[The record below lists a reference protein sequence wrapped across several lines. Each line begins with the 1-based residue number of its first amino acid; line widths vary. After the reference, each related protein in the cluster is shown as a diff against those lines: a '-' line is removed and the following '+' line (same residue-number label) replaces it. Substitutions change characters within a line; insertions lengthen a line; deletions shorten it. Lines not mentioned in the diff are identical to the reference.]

1 MTNTPGGG
9 AATAQAVTDA
19 QAGETRYAGRLG
31 HLRHRWEQFPRW
43 QQWFVLALI
52 ALLVYALP
60 VLNPPFITTEPG
72 NDWQLACFDMARF
85 ALVALGLNVVVG
97 QAGLLDLG
105 YVGFFAVGSYVAALW
120 TSSDSTYIHIPYL
133 WTLPLAMVVTTF
145 FGVMLG
151 IPTLRLRGD
160 YLAIVTL
167 GFGEIIRLLATL
179 IPALKGQVGFQ
190 GVGAPPG
197 TDATGR
203 EIFNN
208 SAGTPWFWLTV
219 TVIIGVLMLLTNL
232 ERSRVGRA
240 WIAIR
245 EDEDAAE
252 IMGVPTFK
260 FKLWAFAIGAALGG
274 LSGAIFAGQV
284 GFVNNQKFDV
294 QTSILFLAAVVLG
307 GSGNKYGAVLGGAL
321 VSYIPL
327 RFTAIADYKYLIF
340 GAALVLMMIFR
351 PQGLVGGRSQL
362 LANARTIGRTARR
375 LIGAEPVV
383 DGPPPAEPAGG
394 TSRHAERARGT
405 TEESVSPVVA
415 EIVAPEREMD
425 VSVGDN
431 LVEIKDLTVTFG
443 GLTALDHVSFDIRRG
458 EILGLIGPN
467 GAGKTTCFNAM
478 TGVYAQ
484 SDGSVILDGENVL
497 GRAQHTITRM
507 GVARTFQNIRL
518 FGEMTALENVVV
530 GLDARHRTSAW
541 GALLR
546 SRRHRHEEADSIER
560 GMALLGFVGIADRAE
575 TLARNLPYGYQR
587 RLEIARALATE
598 PKLLCLDEPAAG
610 FNPAEKDELMA
621 LIRTIRDDGYTVL
634 LIEHDMRLVMGVTD
648 RIVVLEFGKK
658 IAEGRPADIRND
670 PAVIAAYLGEEATD
684 APA

>member
-1 MTNTPGGG
+1 MTTPLGG
-9 AATAQAVTDA
+9 AAAAQAITDT
-19 QAGETRYAGRLG
+19 QATESRYSGRVG
-31 HLRHRWEQFPRW
+31 HLRHRWEQYPRW
-43 QQWFVLALI
+43 QQWFVLALFA
-52 ALLVYALP
+52 ALLYALP
-60 VLNPPFITTEPG
+60 ILNPPFITTEPG

-120 TSSDSTYIHIPYL
+120 TSPDSTYIHIPYL
-133 WTLPLAMVVTTF
+133 WTLPLAMVVTVF

-179 IPALKGQVGFQ
+179 MPVLRGQVGFQ
-190 GVGAPPG
+190 SVGAPPG
-197 TDATGR
+197 TDAAGR

-208 SAGTPWFWLTV
+208 SAGTPWYWFTV
-219 TVIIGVLMLLTNL
+219 TIIIVVLMLLTNL

-252 IMGVPTFK
+252 IMGVPTFR
-260 FKLWAFAIGAALGG
+260 FKIWAFGIGAALGG
-274 LSGAIFAGQV
+274 LSGAVFAGQV

-327 RFTAIADYKYLIF
+327 RFTGIAEYKYLIF
-340 GAALVLMMIFR
+340 GAALVVMMIFR
-351 PQGLVGGRSQL
+351 PQGLLGSRSQL
-362 LANARTIGRTARR
+362 LANARSIGETARR
-375 LIGAEPVV
+375 LVGAAPAVEGEVAPAAAPVRV
-383 DGPPPAEPAGG
+383 EDAV
-394 TSRHAERARGT
+394 
-405 TEESVSPVVA
+405 TEEVA
-415 EIVAPEREMD
+415 DIVAPDRPLEAA
-425 VSVGDN
+425 VGEN
-431 LVEIKDLTVTFG
+431 LAEIKDLSVTFG

-478 TGVYAQ
+478 TGVYAP
-484 SDGSVILDGENVL
+484 SSGSVTLDGTSVI
-497 GRAQHTITRM
+497 GRPQHAITRL

-530 GLDARHRTSAW
+530 GLDARHKTSAW
-541 GALLR
+541 GALFR
-546 SRRHRHEEADSIER
+546 SPRHRREEHEAIER
-560 GMALLGFVGIADRAE
+560 GLALLGFVGIADRAE
-575 TLARNLPYGYQR
+575 VLARNLPYGYQR

-658 IAEGRPADIRND
+658 IAEGTPAEIRND
-670 PAVIAAYLGEEATD
+670 PAVIAAYLGEESTD
-684 APA
+684 GPA

>member
-1 MTNTPGGG
+1 MAINTPGGG
-9 AATAQAVTDA
+9 AATAQAVTDT
-19 QAGETRYAGRLG
+19 QATESRYSGRIG

-43 QQWFVLALI
+43 QQWFVLALL

-60 VLNPPFITTEPG
+60 ILNPPFITTEPG

-120 TSSDSTYIHIPYL
+120 TSSDTTYIHIPYL

-197 TDATGR
+197 TDGNGR

-219 TVIIGVLMLLTNL
+219 TIIIAVLLLLTNL

-307 GSGNKYGAVLGGAL
+307 GSGNKYGAVIGGAL

-362 LANARTIGRTARR
+362 LANARSIGHTAKR

-383 DGPPPAEPAGG
+383 EGPVPDEPA
-394 TSRHAERARGT
+394 SV
-405 TEESVSPVVA
+405 EETVTPEVA
-415 EIVAPEREMD
+415 EIVALDREVE

-478 TGVYAQ
+478 TGVYAP
-484 SDGSVILDGENVL
+484 STGSVTVDGESVL
-497 GRAQHTITRM
+497 GRAQHSITRM

-546 SRRHRHEEADSIER
+546 SGRHRREESSSIER

-670 PAVIAAYLGEEATD
+670 PAVIAAYLGEEATS
-684 APA
+684 AEI

>member
-1 MTNTPGGG
+1 VSTPLGG
-9 AATAQAVTDA
+9 AAAAQAITDT
-19 QAGETRYAGRLG
+19 QATESRYAGRFG
-31 HLRHRWEQFPRW
+31 HVRHRWEQFPRW
-43 QQWFVLALI
+43 QQWFVLALF
-52 ALLVYALP
+52 AVLLYALP
-60 VLNPPFITTEPG
+60 LLNPPFITTEPG

-133 WTLPLAMVVTTF
+133 WTLPLAMVVTVF
-145 FGVMLG
+145 FGVVLG

-190 GVGAPPG
+190 NVGAPPG
-197 TDATGR
+197 TDAAGR

-208 SAGTPWFWLTV
+208 SAGTPWYWFTV
-219 TVIIGVLMLLTNL
+219 TIIIVVLMLLTNL

-252 IMGVPTFK
+252 IMGVPTFR
-260 FKLWAFAIGAALGG
+260 FKLWAFATGAALGG

-307 GSGNKYGAVLGGAL
+307 GSGNKYGAVVGGAL

-327 RFTAIADYKYLIF
+327 RFTAVADYKYLIF
-340 GAALVLMMIFR
+340 GAALVIMMIFR
-351 PQGLVGGRSQL
+351 PQGLLGTRSQL
-362 LANARTIGRTARR
+362 LANARTIGATARR
-375 LIGAEPVV
+375 LVGAEPVIEIA
-383 DGPPPAEPAGG
+383 DAASAPAPVEEAV
-394 TSRHAERARGT
+394 
-405 TEESVSPVVA
+405 TEEVA
-415 EIVAPEREMD
+415 EIVAPDRPLETA
-425 VSVGDN
+425 VGEN
-431 LVEIKDLTVTFG
+431 LAEIKDLSVTFG
-443 GLTALDHVSFDIRRG
+443 GLTALDHVSFNIRRG

-478 TGVYAQ
+478 TGVYAP
-484 SDGSVILDGENVL
+484 SSGDVTLDGTSVI
-497 GRAQHTITRM
+497 GRPQHSITRL

-530 GLDARHRTSAW
+530 GLDARHKTSTW
-541 GALLR
+541 GALFR
-546 SRRHRHEEADSIER
+546 SNRHRHEERESIER
-560 GMALLGFVGIADRAE
+560 GLALLGFVGIADRAE
-575 TLARNLPYGYQR
+575 VLARNLPYGYQR

-621 LIRTIRDDGYTVL
+621 LIRTIRDDGYTIL

-658 IAEGRPADIRND
+658 IAEGAPADIRND

-684 APA
+684 APPA

>member
-1 MTNTPGGG
+1 MSTPLGG
-9 AATAQAVTDA
+9 AAAAQAITDT
-19 QAGETRYAGRLG
+19 QATESRYSGRFG

-43 QQWFVLALI
+43 QQWFVLALF
-52 ALLVYALP
+52 AVLLYSLP
-60 VLNPPFITTEPG
+60 ILNPPFITTEPG

-120 TSSDSTYIHIPYL
+120 TSTDSAYIHIPYL
-133 WTLPLAMVVTTF
+133 WTLPLAMVVTVF

-190 GVGAPPG
+190 NVGAPPG
-197 TDATGR
+197 TDAAGR

-208 SAGTPWFWLTV
+208 SAGTPWYWFTV
-219 TVIIGVLMLLTNL
+219 TIIIAVLLLLTNL

-252 IMGVPTFK
+252 IMGVPTFR
-260 FKLWAFAIGAALGG
+260 FKIWAFAIGAALGG
-274 LSGAIFAGQV
+274 LSGAVFAGQV

-307 GSGNKYGAVLGGAL
+307 GSGNKYGAVVGGAL

-327 RFTAIADYKYLIF
+327 RFTAVADYKYLIF
-340 GAALVLMMIFR
+340 GAALVIMMIFR
-351 PQGLVGGRSQL
+351 PQGLLGSRSQL
-362 LANARTIGRTARR
+362 LANARNIGETARR
-375 LIGAEPVV
+375 LVGAAPVIEV
-383 DGPPPAEPAGG
+383 EDDRPDAPPPVEDAV
-394 TSRHAERARGT
+394 
-405 TEESVSPVVA
+405 TEEVA
-415 EIVAPEREMD
+415 EIVAPDRPLETA
-425 VSVGDN
+425 VGEN
-431 LVEIKDLTVTFG
+431 LAEIKDLSVTFG
-443 GLTALDHVSFDIRRG
+443 GLTALDHVSFSIRRG

-478 TGVYAQ
+478 TGVYAP
-484 SDGSVILDGENVL
+484 SSGDVTLDGTSVI
-497 GRAQHTITRM
+497 GRAQHSITRL

-530 GLDARHRTSAW
+530 GLDARHRTGAW
-541 GALLR
+541 GALFR
-546 SRRHRHEEADSIER
+546 SPRHRREERDSIER
-560 GMALLGFVGIADRAE
+560 GLALLGFVGIADRAE
-575 TLARNLPYGYQR
+575 VLARNLPYGYQR

-621 LIRTIRDDGYTVL
+621 LIRTIRDDGYTIL

-658 IAEGRPADIRND
+658 IAEGAPAEIRNN

-684 APA
+684 GSS

>member
-1 MTNTPGGG
+1 MATTPGGG
-9 AATAQAVTDA
+9 AATAQAVTDTQSA
-19 QAGETRYAGRLG
+19 ESRYSGRIG

-43 QQWFVLALI
+43 QQWFVLALL

-60 VLNPPFITTEPG
+60 ILNPPFITTEPG

-133 WTLPLAMVVTTF
+133 WTLPLAAVVTTF
-145 FGVMLG
+145 FGIMLG

-197 TDATGR
+197 TDAAGK

-219 TVIIGVLMLLTNL
+219 TVIIGVLMLLTNI

-260 FKLWAFAIGAALGG
+260 FKLWAFGIGAALGG

-307 GSGNKYGAVLGGAL
+307 GSGNKYGAVIGGAL

-362 LANARTIGRTARR
+362 LANARMIGRTAKR
-375 LIGAEPVV
+375 LVGFEPVV
-383 DGPPPAEPAGG
+383 DSPAPAEPV
-394 TSRHAERARGT
+394 SLEKPP
-405 TEESVSPVVA
+405 TEEVA
-415 EIVAPEREMD
+415 EIVAPDRDMET
-425 VSVGDN
+425 SVGEN
-431 LVEIKDLTVTFG
+431 LVEIKDLSVTFG

-478 TGVYAQ
+478 TGVYAP
-484 SDGSVILDGENVL
+484 SSGSVTLDNENVL
-497 GRAQHTITRM
+497 GRAQHSITRL
-507 GVARTFQNIRL
+507 GIARTFQNIRL

-546 SRRHRHEEADSIER
+546 SGRHRREERESIER

-610 FNPAEKDELMA
+610 FNPAEKDELMG
-621 LIRTIRDDGYTVL
+621 LIRTIRDDGYTIL
-634 LIEHDMRLVMGVTD
+634 LIEHDMKLVMGVTD

-658 IAEGRPADIRND
+658 IAEGRPAEIRND
-670 PAVIAAYLGEEATD
+670 PAVIAAYLGEEANG
-684 APA
+684 AEI

>member
-1 MTNTPGGG
+1 VSTPLGG
-9 AATAQAVTDA
+9 AAAAQAITDT
-19 QAGETRYAGRLG
+19 QATESRYAGRFG

-43 QQWFVLALI
+43 QQWFVLAVFAAFL
-52 ALLVYALP
+52 YALP
-60 VLNPPFITTEPG
+60 ILNPPLITTEPG

-133 WTLPLAMVVTTF
+133 WTLPLAMVVTVF
-145 FGVMLG
+145 FGVVLG

-190 GVGAPPG
+190 NVGAPPG
-197 TDATGR
+197 VDEAGR

-208 SAGTPWFWLTV
+208 SAGTPWYWFTV
-219 TVIIGVLMLLTNL
+219 TIIIGVLLLLTNL

-260 FKLWAFAIGAALGG
+260 FKIWAFGIGAALGG
-274 LSGAIFAGQV
+274 LSGAVFAGQV

-307 GSGNKYGAVLGGAL
+307 GSGNKYGAVVGGAL

-327 RFTAIADYKYLIF
+327 RFTEIADYKYLIF
-340 GAALVLMMIFR
+340 GAALVVMMIFR
-351 PQGLVGGRSQL
+351 PQGLLGSRSQL
-362 LANARTIGRTARR
+362 LANARTIGETARR
-375 LIGAEPVV
+375 LVGTVPVP
-383 DGPPPAEPAGG
+383 DAAPAPALV
-394 TSRHAERARGT
+394 
-405 TEESVSPVVA
+405 EEAVTDEVA
-415 EIVAPEREMD
+415 EIVAPDRPLETA
-425 VSVGDN
+425 VGEN
-431 LVEIKDLTVTFG
+431 LAEIKDLSVTFG
-443 GLTALDHVSFDIRRG
+443 GLTALDHVSFNIRRG

-478 TGVYAQ
+478 TGVYAP
-484 SDGSVILDGENVL
+484 SSGDVTLDGSSVI
-497 GRAQHTITRM
+497 GRAQHSITRQ

-530 GLDARHRTSAW
+530 GLDARHKTSAW
-541 GALLR
+541 GALFR
-546 SRRHRHEEADSIER
+546 SSRHRREERESIER
-560 GMALLGFVGIADRAE
+560 GLALLGFVGIADRAE
-575 TLARNLPYGYQR
+575 VLARNLPYGYQR

-621 LIRTIRDDGYTVL
+621 LIRTIRDDGYTIL

-658 IAEGRPADIRND
+658 IAEGAPAEIRNN

-684 APA
+684 GPA

>member
-1 MTNTPGGG
+1 MSTPLGG
-9 AATAQAVTDA
+9 AAAAQAITDT
-19 QAGETRYAGRLG
+19 QATETRYSGRFG

-43 QQWFVLALI
+43 QQWAVLGLFA
-52 ALLVYALP
+52 ALLYALP
-60 VLNPPFITTEPG
+60 LLNPPFITTEPG

-133 WTLPLAMVVTTF
+133 WTLPLAMVVTVF
-145 FGVMLG
+145 FGVVLG

-190 GVGAPPG
+190 NIGAPPG
-197 TDATGR
+197 TDDAGR

-208 SAGTPWFWLTV
+208 SAGTPWYWFTV
-219 TVIIGVLMLLTNL
+219 TVIIAVLMLLTNL

-252 IMGVPTFK
+252 IMGVPTFR
-260 FKLWAFAIGAALGG
+260 FKIWAFGIGAAIGG

-327 RFTAIADYKYLIF
+327 RFTAVADYKYLIF
-340 GAALVLMMIFR
+340 GAALVIMMIFR
-351 PQGLVGGRSQL
+351 PQGLLGTRSQL
-362 LANARTIGRTARR
+362 LANARTIGATARR
-375 LIGAEPVV
+375 LVGAAPAIEPDTETSTEPLPV
-383 DGPPPAEPAGG
+383 DEAV
-394 TSRHAERARGT
+394 
-405 TEESVSPVVA
+405 TEEVA
-415 EIVAPEREMD
+415 EIVAPDRELQTE
-425 VSVGDN
+425 VGEN
-431 LVEIKDLTVTFG
+431 LAEIKDLSVTFG
-443 GLTALDHVSFDIRRG
+443 GLTALDHVSFTIKRG

-478 TGVYAQ
+478 TGVYAP
-484 SDGSVILDGENVL
+484 SSGDVTLDGASVI
-497 GRAQHTITRM
+497 GRAQHSITRL
-507 GVARTFQNIRL
+507 GIARTFQNIRL

-530 GLDARHRTSAW
+530 GLDARHRTGTW
-541 GALLR
+541 GALFR
-546 SRRHRHEEADSIER
+546 SPRHRREEREAIER
-560 GMALLGFVGIADRAE
+560 GLALLGFVGIADRAE
-575 TLARNLPYGYQR
+575 VLARNLPYGYQR

-621 LIRTIRDDGYTVL
+621 LIRTIRDDGYTIL

-658 IAEGRPADIRND
+658 IAEGAPAEIRND

-684 APA
+684 GPS

>member
-1 MTNTPGGG
+1 MSTPMGG
-9 AATAQAVTDA
+9 AAAAQAITDT
-19 QAGETRYAGRLG
+19 QATETRYTGRLG

-43 QQWFVLALI
+43 QQWFVWALV
-52 ALLVYALP
+52 AMLVYALP
-60 VLNPPFITTEPG
+60 LLNPPILTTEPG
-72 NDWQLACFDMARF
+72 NDWQLACFDMSRF

-120 TSSDSTYIHIPYL
+120 TSPDSAYIHIPYL
-133 WTLPLAMVVTTF
+133 WTLPLAMVVTVC
-145 FGVMLG
+145 FGVVLG

-190 GVGAPPG
+190 NVGAPPG
-197 TDATGR
+197 TDAGGH

-208 SAGTPWFWLTV
+208 SAGTPWFWFTV
-219 TVIIGVLMLLTNL
+219 TIIICVLMLLTNL

-252 IMGVPTFK
+252 IMGVPKFRFK
-260 FKLWAFAIGAALGG
+260 IWAFGIGAALGG
-274 LSGAIFAGQV
+274 LSGAVFAGQV

-307 GSGNKYGAVLGGAL
+307 GSGNKFGALLGGAL

-351 PQGLVGGRSQL
+351 PQGLLGSRSQL
-362 LANARTIGRTARR
+362 LANVRSIRDTSRR
-375 LIGAEPVV
+375 LVGAVPVIYGETPVSTEPEPV
-383 DGPPPAEPAGG
+383 
-394 TSRHAERARGT
+394 
-405 TEESVSPVVA
+405 EEAVTPEVA
-415 EIVAPEREMD
+415 EIVAPDRPLETA
-425 VSVGDN
+425 VGEN
-431 LVEIKDLTVTFG
+431 LVEINDLSVTFG

-478 TGVYAQ
+478 TGVYDPSSGDVTLEGANIIGK
-484 SDGSVILDGENVL
+484 S
-497 GRAQHTITRM
+497 QHVITRL
-507 GVARTFQNIRL
+507 GIARTFQNIRL

-530 GLDARHRTSAW
+530 GLDARHRTGTW
-541 GALLR
+541 GALFR
-546 SRRHRHEEADSIER
+546 SPTHRREERESIER
-560 GMALLGFVGIADRAE
+560 GLALLGFVGIADRAE
-575 TLARNLPYGYQR
+575 ILARNLPYGYQR

-621 LIRTIRDDGYTVL
+621 LIRTIRDDGYTIL
-634 LIEHDMRLVMGVTD
+634 LIEHDMRLVMEVTD

-658 IAEGRPADIRND
+658 IAEGSPAEIRNN
-670 PAVIAAYLGEEATD
+670 PAVIAAYLGEEASNGT
-684 APA
+684 A

>member
-1 MTNTPGGG
+1 MSTPLGG
-9 AATAQAVTDA
+9 AAAAQAITDT
-19 QAGETRYAGRLG
+19 QATESRYAGRFG

-43 QQWFVLALI
+43 QQWAVLALF
-52 ALLVYALP
+52 AVLLYALP

-133 WTLPLAMVVTTF
+133 WTLPLAMVVTVF
-145 FGVMLG
+145 FGVVLG

-167 GFGEIIRLLATL
+167 GFGEIIRLMATL
-179 IPALKGQVGFQ
+179 VPALKGQVGFQ
-190 GVGAPPG
+190 NIGAPPG
-197 TDATGR
+197 TDAAGR

-208 SAGTPWFWLTV
+208 SAGTPWYWFTV
-219 TVIIGVLMLLTNL
+219 TIIILVMMLLTNL

-252 IMGVPTFK
+252 IMGVPTFR
-260 FKLWAFAIGAALGG
+260 FKIWAFGIGAAIGG
-274 LSGAIFAGQV
+274 LSGAVFAGQV

-307 GSGNKYGAVLGGAL
+307 GSGNKYGAVIGGAL

-340 GAALVLMMIFR
+340 GAALVIMMIFR
-351 PQGLVGGRSQL
+351 PQGLLGTRSQL
-362 LANARTIGRTARR
+362 LANARTIGATARR
-375 LIGAEPVV
+375 LVGTTPIVEGET
-383 DGPPPAEPAGG
+383 PPSPEPASVEGG
-394 TSRHAERARGT
+394 V
-405 TEESVSPVVA
+405 TEEVA
-415 EIVAPEREMD
+415 EIVAPDRPLETA
-425 VSVGDN
+425 VGEN
-431 LVEIKDLTVTFG
+431 LAEIKDLSVTFG
-443 GLTALDHVSFDIRRG
+443 GLTALDHVSFEIRRG

-478 TGVYAQ
+478 TGVYAP
-484 SDGSVILDGENVL
+484 SSGDVTLDGASVI
-497 GRAQHTITRM
+497 GRPQHAITRL

-530 GLDARHRTSAW
+530 GLDARHKTGTW
-541 GALLR
+541 GALFR
-546 SRRHRHEEADSIER
+546 SGRHRREEREAIER
-560 GMALLGFVGIADRAE
+560 GLALLGFVGIADRAE
-575 TLARNLPYGYQR
+575 VLARNLPYGYQR

-621 LIRTIRDDGYTVL
+621 LIRTIRDDGYTIL

-658 IAEGRPADIRND
+658 IAEGAPADIRND
-670 PAVIAAYLGEEATD
+670 PAVVAAYLGEEATD
-684 APA
+684 GPA

>member
-1 MTNTPGGG
+1 MSTPLGG
-9 AATAQAVTDA
+9 AAATQAITDT
-19 QAGETRYAGRLG
+19 QATESRYSGRFG

-43 QQWFVLALI
+43 QQWFVLALF
-52 ALLVYALP
+52 AVLLYALP
-60 VLNPPFITTEPG
+60 ILNPPFITTEPG

-85 ALVALGLNVVVG
+85 ALIALGLNVVVG

-120 TSSDSTYIHIPYL
+120 TSPDSTYIHIPYL
-133 WTLPLAMVVTTF
+133 WTLPLAMVVTVF
-145 FGVMLG
+145 FGVVLG

-190 GVGAPPG
+190 NVGAPPG
-197 TDATGR
+197 TDAAGR

-208 SAGTPWFWLTV
+208 SAGTPWYWFTV
-219 TVIIGVLMLLTNL
+219 TIIIIVIMLLTNL

-252 IMGVPTFK
+252 IMGVPTFR
-260 FKLWAFAIGAALGG
+260 FKIWAFGIGAAIGG
-274 LSGAIFAGQV
+274 LSGAVFAGQV

-327 RFTAIADYKYLIF
+327 RFTAVADYKYLIF
-340 GAALVLMMIFR
+340 GAALVVMMIFR
-351 PQGLVGGRSQL
+351 PQGLLGTRSQL
-362 LANARTIGRTARR
+362 LANARTIGATARR
-375 LIGAEPVV
+375 LIGAAPAVEV
-383 DGPPPAEPAGG
+383 DADATAAPLSVEEAV
-394 TSRHAERARGT
+394 
-405 TEESVSPVVA
+405 TEEVA
-415 EIVAPEREMD
+415 DIVAPDRTVETA
-425 VSVGDN
+425 VGEN
-431 LVEIKDLTVTFG
+431 LAEIKDLSVTFG

-478 TGVYAQ
+478 TGVYAP
-484 SDGSVILDGENVL
+484 SSGDVTLDGTSVI
-497 GRAQHTITRM
+497 GRAQHSITRL
-507 GVARTFQNIRL
+507 GIARTFQNIRL

-530 GLDARHRTSAW
+530 GLDARHRTGTW
-541 GALLR
+541 GALFR
-546 SRRHRHEEADSIER
+546 APRHRREERESIER
-560 GMALLGFVGIADRAE
+560 GLALLGFVGIADRAE
-575 TLARNLPYGYQR
+575 VLARNLPYGYQR

-610 FNPAEKDELMA
+610 FNPAEKDELME
-621 LIRTIRDDGYTVL
+621 LIRTIRDDGYTIL

-658 IAEGRPADIRND
+658 IAEGAPAEIRND
-670 PAVIAAYLGEEATD
+670 PAVIAAYLGEEAD
-684 APA
+684 DGSA

>member
-1 MTNTPGGG
+1 VSTPLGG
-9 AATAQAVTDA
+9 AAAVQAITDT
-19 QAGETRYAGRLG
+19 QATESRYAGRFG

-43 QQWFVLALI
+43 QQWFVLALFA
-52 ALLVYALP
+52 ALLYSLP
-60 VLNPPFITTEPG
+60 IVNPPFITTEPG

-120 TSSDSTYIHIPYL
+120 TSPDSAYIHIPYL
-133 WTLPLAMVVTTF
+133 WTLPMAMVVTVF
-145 FGVMLG
+145 FGVILG

-190 GVGAPPG
+190 NVGAPPG
-197 TDATGR
+197 TDAAGH

-208 SAGTPWFWLTV
+208 SAGTPWYWFTV
-219 TVIIGVLMLLTNL
+219 TIIIAVLMLLTNL

-252 IMGVPTFK
+252 IMGVPTFR
-260 FKLWAFAIGAALGG
+260 FKIWAFGIGAALGG
-274 LSGAIFAGQV
+274 LSGAVFAGQV

-307 GSGNKYGAVLGGAL
+307 GSGNKYGAVVGGAL

-327 RFTAIADYKYLIF
+327 RFTAVADYKYLIF
-340 GAALVLMMIFR
+340 GAALVIMMIFR
-351 PQGLVGGRSQL
+351 PQGLLGSRSQL
-362 LANARTIGRTARR
+362 LANARTIGETARR
-375 LIGAEPVV
+375 LIGAAPTLEAEVDASAAPLPVEEAV
-383 DGPPPAEPAGG
+383 
-394 TSRHAERARGT
+394 
-405 TEESVSPVVA
+405 TEEVA
-415 EIVAPEREMD
+415 EIVAPDRPLETA
-425 VSVGDN
+425 VGEN
-431 LVEIKDLTVTFG
+431 LAEIKDLSVTFG
-443 GLTALDHVSFDIRRG
+443 GLTALDHVSFNIRRG

-478 TGVYAQ
+478 TGVYAP
-484 SDGSVILDGENVL
+484 SSGDVTLDGTSVI
-497 GRAQHTITRM
+497 GRPQHSITRL

-530 GLDARHRTSAW
+530 GLDARHKTSTW
-541 GALLR
+541 GALFR
-546 SRRHRHEEADSIER
+546 SARHRREERESIER
-560 GMALLGFVGIADRAE
+560 GLALLGFVGIADRAE
-575 TLARNLPYGYQR
+575 VLARNLPYGYQR

-610 FNPAEKDELMA
+610 FNPAEKDDLMA
-621 LIRTIRDDGYTVL
+621 LIRTIRDDGYTIL

-658 IAEGRPADIRND
+658 IAEGAPAEIRND
-670 PAVIAAYLGEEATD
+670 PAVIAAYLGEEATSG
-684 APA
+684 PA

>member
-1 MTNTPGGG
+1 MTTPIGG
-9 AATAQAVTDA
+9 AGAAQAITDT
-19 QAGETRYAGRLG
+19 QANESRYAGRFG

-43 QQWFVLALI
+43 QQWLLLALL
-52 ALLVYALP
+52 AVLLYALP
-60 VLNPPFITTEPG
+60 VLNPPYITTEPG

-120 TSSDSTYIHIPYL
+120 TSPDSTYIHIPYL
-133 WTLPLAMVVTTF
+133 WTLPLAMVVTVF
-145 FGVMLG
+145 FGVILG

-167 GFGEIIRLLATL
+167 GFGEIIRLMATL
-179 IPALKGQVGFQ
+179 VPALKGQVGFQ
-190 GVGAPPG
+190 NIGAPPG
-197 TDATGR
+197 TDEAGR

-208 SAGTPWFWLTV
+208 SAGTPWYWFTITIIILT
-219 TVIIGVLMLLTNL
+219 LALLTNL
-232 ERSRVGRA
+232 ERSRVGRS

-245 EDEDAAE
+245 EDEHAAE

-294 QTSILFLAAVVLG
+294 QTSFLFLTAVVLG
-307 GSGNKYGAVLGGAL
+307 GSGNKYGAILGGAL

-327 RFTAIADYKYLIF
+327 RFTAVADYKYLIF
-340 GAALVLMMIFR
+340 GAALVIMMLFR
-351 PQGLVGGRSQL
+351 PQGLLGSRSQL
-362 LANARTIGRTARR
+362 LAAARTIGPIARR
-375 LIGAEPVV
+375 LTGAEPVIEGTPAPEPKPV
-383 DGPPPAEPAGG
+383 D
-394 TSRHAERARGT
+394 
-405 TEESVSPVVA
+405 ESVTPEV
-415 EIVAPEREMD
+415 EKIVALDRPVAAD
-425 VSVGDN
+425 VGEN
-431 LVEIKDLTVTFG
+431 LAEVRDLSVTFG
-443 GLTALDHVSFDIRRG
+443 GLTAMDHVSFEIRRG

-478 TGVYAQ
+478 TGVYSPSSGDVLMEGQ
-484 SDGSVILDGENVL
+484 SVI
-497 GRAQHTITRM
+497 GRRQHSITRL
-507 GVARTFQNIRL
+507 GIARTFQNIRL
-518 FGEMTALENVVV
+518 FGEMTALENVAV

-541 GALLR
+541 GALTR
-546 SRRHRHEEADSIER
+546 SPRHRREERESIER

-575 TLARNLPYGYQR
+575 ILARNLPYGYQR

-621 LIRTIRDDGYTVL
+621 LIRTIRDDGYTIL

-648 RIVVLEFGKK
+648 RIVVLDFGKK
-658 IAEGRPADIRND
+658 IAEGTPHEIRND
-670 PAVIAAYLGEEATD
+670 PAVIAAYLGEEPDSAEI
-684 APA
+684 

>member
-1 MTNTPGGG
+1 MMAGTPMGG
-9 AATAQAVTDA
+9 AAAAQAITDT
-19 QAGETRYAGRLG
+19 QATESRYSGRWG
-31 HLRHRWEQFPRW
+31 RLRHRWEQFPRW
-43 QQWFVLALI
+43 QQWFVLALF
-52 ALLVYALP
+52 AAFLYSLP

-120 TSSDSTYIHIPYL
+120 TSPDAAYIHIPYL
-133 WTLPLAMVVTTF
+133 WTLPLAMLVTVC
-145 FGVMLG
+145 FGVTLG

-190 GVGAPPG
+190 NVGAPPG
-197 TDATGR
+197 TDAQGH

-208 SAGTPWFWLTV
+208 SAGTPWFWFTV
-219 TVIIGVLMLLTNL
+219 TIIIGVLLLLTNL

-260 FKLWAFAIGAALGG
+260 FKIWAFAIGAALGG
-274 LSGAIFAGQV
+274 LSGAVFAGQV

-340 GAALVLMMIFR
+340 GAALVVMMIFR
-351 PQGLVGGRSQL
+351 PQGLLGSRSQL
-362 LANARTIGRTARR
+362 LANARTISGTARR
-375 LIGAEPVV
+375 LVGTAPVV
-383 DGPPPAEPAGG
+383 DVADAAPEPL
-394 TSRHAERARGT
+394 SV
-405 TEESVSPVVA
+405 EEAVTDQVA
-415 EIVAPEREMD
+415 EIVAPDRPLETAMGE
-425 VSVGDN
+425 N
-431 LVEIKDLTVTFG
+431 LVEIKDLSVTFG
-443 GLTALDHVSFDIRRG
+443 GLTALDHVTFDIRRG

-478 TGVYAQ
+478 TGVYAP
-484 SDGSVILDGENVL
+484 SSGDVTLDGTSVI
-497 GRAQHTITRM
+497 GRAQHWITRL

-530 GLDARHRTSAW
+530 GLDARHKTSAW
-541 GALLR
+541 GALFR
-546 SRRHRHEEADSIER
+546 SPRHRREERESIER
-560 GMALLGFVGIADRAE
+560 GLALLGFVGIADRAE
-575 TLARNLPYGYQR
+575 ILARNLPYGYQR

-658 IAEGRPADIRND
+658 IAEGTPAEVRNN

-684 APA
+684 GTA

>member
-1 MTNTPGGG
+1 MTTPLGG
-9 AATAQAVTDA
+9 AAAAQAITDT
-19 QAGETRYAGRLG
+19 QATESRYSGRVG
-31 HLRHRWEQFPRW
+31 HLRHRWEQHPRW
-43 QQWFVLALI
+43 QQWFVLALFA
-52 ALLVYALP
+52 ALLYALP
-60 VLNPPFITTEPG
+60 ILNPPFITTEPG

-120 TSSDSTYIHIPYL
+120 TSPDSTYIHIPYL
-133 WTLPLAMVVTTF
+133 WTLPLAMVVTVF

-179 IPALKGQVGFQ
+179 MPVLRGQVGFQ
-190 GVGAPPG
+190 SVGAPPG
-197 TDATGR
+197 TDAAGR

-208 SAGTPWFWLTV
+208 SAGTPWYWFTV
-219 TVIIGVLMLLTNL
+219 TIIIVVLMLLTNL

-252 IMGVPTFK
+252 IMGVPTFR
-260 FKLWAFAIGAALGG
+260 FKIWAFGIGAALGG
-274 LSGAIFAGQV
+274 LSGAVFAGQV

-327 RFTAIADYKYLIF
+327 RFTGIAEYKYLIF
-340 GAALVLMMIFR
+340 GAALVVMMIFR
-351 PQGLVGGRSQL
+351 PQGLLGSRSQL
-362 LANARTIGRTARR
+362 LANARSIGETARR
-375 LIGAEPVV
+375 LVGAAPAVEGEVAPAAAPVRV
-383 DGPPPAEPAGG
+383 EDAV
-394 TSRHAERARGT
+394 
-405 TEESVSPVVA
+405 TEEVA
-415 EIVAPEREMD
+415 DIVAPDRPLEAA
-425 VSVGDN
+425 VGEN
-431 LVEIKDLTVTFG
+431 LAEIKDLSVTFG

-478 TGVYAQ
+478 TGVYAP
-484 SDGSVILDGENVL
+484 SSGSVTLDGTSVI
-497 GRAQHTITRM
+497 GRPQHAITRL

-530 GLDARHRTSAW
+530 GLDARHKTSAW
-541 GALLR
+541 GALFR
-546 SRRHRHEEADSIER
+546 SPRHRREEHEAIER
-560 GMALLGFVGIADRAE
+560 GLALLGFVGIADRAE
-575 TLARNLPYGYQR
+575 VLARNLPYGYQR

-658 IAEGRPADIRND
+658 IAEGTPAEIRND
-670 PAVIAAYLGEEATD
+670 PAVIAAYLGEESTD
-684 APA
+684 GPA

>member
-1 MTNTPGGG
+1 MAINTPGGG
-9 AATAQAVTDA
+9 AATAQAVTDT
-19 QAGETRYAGRLG
+19 QATESRYSGRIG

-43 QQWFVLALI
+43 QQWFVLALL

-60 VLNPPFITTEPG
+60 ILNPPFITTEPG

-120 TSSDSTYIHIPYL
+120 TSTDSTYIHIPYL
-133 WTLPLAMVVTTF
+133 WSLPLAMVVTTF

-197 TDATGR
+197 TDANGR

-219 TVIIGVLMLLTNL
+219 TVIIGVLLLLTNL

-260 FKLWAFAIGAALGG
+260 FKLWAFGIGAALGG

-307 GSGNKYGAVLGGAL
+307 GSGNKYGAVIGGAL

-362 LANARTIGRTARR
+362 LANARSIGRTAKR
-375 LIGAEPVV
+375 LIGVEPVV
-383 DGPPPAEPAGG
+383 DGPPPAEPALI
-394 TSRHAERARGT
+394 
-405 TEESVSPVVA
+405 EETVTPEVA
-415 EIVAPEREMD
+415 EIVALDREVE

-431 LVEIKDLTVTFG
+431 LVELRDLTVTFG

-478 TGVYAQ
+478 TGVYAP
-484 SDGSVILDGENVL
+484 SAGSVTLDGENVL
-497 GRAQHTITRM
+497 GRAQHSITRM

-546 SRRHRHEEADSIER
+546 SSRHRREESSSIER

-658 IAEGRPADIRND
+658 IAEGRPSEIRND

>member
-1 MTNTPGGG
+1 MTTPLGG
-9 AATAQAVTDA
+9 AAAAQAITDT
-19 QAGETRYAGRLG
+19 QATESRYSGRVG
-31 HLRHRWEQFPRW
+31 HLRHRWEQHPRW
-43 QQWFVLALI
+43 QQWFVLALFA
-52 ALLVYALP
+52 ALLYALP
-60 VLNPPFITTEPG
+60 ILNPPFITTEPG

-120 TSSDSTYIHIPYL
+120 TSPDSTYIHIPYL
-133 WTLPLAMVVTTF
+133 WTLPLAMVVTVF

-179 IPALKGQVGFQ
+179 MPVLRGQVGFQ
-190 GVGAPPG
+190 SVGAPPG
-197 TDATGR
+197 TDAAGR

-208 SAGTPWFWLTV
+208 SAGTPWYWFTV
-219 TVIIGVLMLLTNL
+219 TIIIVVLMLLTNL

-252 IMGVPTFK
+252 IMGVPTFR
-260 FKLWAFAIGAALGG
+260 FKIWAFGIGAALGG
-274 LSGAIFAGQV
+274 LSGAVFAGQV

-327 RFTAIADYKYLIF
+327 RFTGIAEYKYLIF
-340 GAALVLMMIFR
+340 GAALVVMMIFR
-351 PQGLVGGRSQL
+351 PQGLLGSRSQL
-362 LANARTIGRTARR
+362 LANARSIGETARR
-375 LIGAEPVV
+375 LVGAAPAVEGEVAPAAAPVRV
-383 DGPPPAEPAGG
+383 EEAV
-394 TSRHAERARGT
+394 
-405 TEESVSPVVA
+405 TEEVA
-415 EIVAPEREMD
+415 DIVAPDRPLEAA
-425 VSVGDN
+425 VGEN
-431 LVEIKDLTVTFG
+431 LAEIKDLSVTFG

-478 TGVYAQ
+478 TGVYAP
-484 SDGSVILDGENVL
+484 SSGSVTLDGTSVI
-497 GRAQHTITRM
+497 GRPQHAITRL

-530 GLDARHRTSAW
+530 GLDARHKTSAW
-541 GALLR
+541 GALFR
-546 SRRHRHEEADSIER
+546 SPRHRREEHEAIER
-560 GMALLGFVGIADRAE
+560 GLALLGFVGIADRAE
-575 TLARNLPYGYQR
+575 VLARNLPYGYQR

-658 IAEGRPADIRND
+658 IAEGTPAEIRND
-670 PAVIAAYLGEEATD
+670 PAVIAAYLGEESTD
-684 APA
+684 GPA

>member
-9 AATAQAVTDA
+9 AATAQAVTDT
-19 QAGETRYAGRLG
+19 QSTESRYSGRIG

-43 QQWFVLALI
+43 QQWFVLALL

-60 VLNPPFITTEPG
+60 LINPPFITTEPG

-85 ALVALGLNVVVG
+85 ALIALGLNVVVG

-190 GVGAPPG
+190 NVGAPPG
-197 TDATGR
+197 VDAAGK

-260 FKLWAFAIGAALGG
+260 FKLWAFGIGAALGG
-274 LSGAIFAGQV
+274 LSGALVAGQI
-284 GFVNNQKFDV
+284 GFVNNQRFDV

-307 GSGNKYGAVLGGAL
+307 GSGNKYGAIIGGAL

-351 PQGLVGGRSQL
+351 PQGIVGGRSQL
-362 LANARTIGRTARR
+362 LANARTIGRTAKR
-375 LIGAEPVV
+375 LVGAEPVV
-383 DGPPPAEPAGG
+383 DGPPPADPAGVEE
-394 TSRHAERARGT
+394 TVTAEL
-405 TEESVSPVVA
+405 A
-415 EIVAPEREMD
+415 EIVAPEREVD
-425 VSVGDN
+425 TSVGEN
-431 LVEIKDLTVTFG
+431 LVEINDLSVTFG
-443 GLTALDHVSFDIRRG
+443 GLTALDRVSFDIRRG

-478 TGVYAQ
+478 TGVYAP
-484 SDGSVILDGENVL
+484 SSGSVRLDGEDVL
-497 GRAQHTITRM
+497 GRSQHTITRM
-507 GVARTFQNIRL
+507 GIARTFQNIRL

-541 GALLR
+541 GALLQ
-546 SRRHRHEEADSIER
+546 STRHRREERESIER

-610 FNPAEKDELMA
+610 FNPAEKDELMG
-621 LIRTIRDDGYTVL
+621 LIRTIRDDGYTIL

-684 APA
+684 GPA